1 MCIALVVLVFRVRAG
16 PNHARLQRA
25 FWGVHWLYFRPSNQD
40 MVRTKSPSLLT
51 DKTHFMENE
60 RNENKKIFLE
70 KFRS

>member
-25 FWGVHWLYFRPSNQD
+25 FWVCTGSIFRASNQD

-60 RNENKKIFLE
+60 RNENKK
-70 KFRS
+70 KFSLKIS